1 MTTTETDFGKAGRNL
16 PAAIAVGLGLFSTL
30 IISLFADVRFFAILV
45 AFATVLAMR
54 ELSKTLVV
62 GLSPRMLILL
72 QILAPIIVVA
82 AALDGVTGLVI
93 TFIASSLLVLS
104 VRLLDGEEAY
114 VHHVTRS
121 IFALVYAPVLASF
134 AVLLSTQT
142 DGAWKVLAF
151 VLLTAATDLGGVMT
165 FVILVGCNDTFG
177 YFVGVLIGKHPMAP
191 TISPKKS
198 WEGFAGALVLQLVVG
213 TLLWIFV
220 FDQSWWEGAI
230 VGFVMMLSATL
241 GDLIES
247 MIKRDLG
254 VKDMGTL
261 LPGHGGVMDR
271 LDSIVINAF
280 VAWVL
285 FGIFL

>member
-1 MTTTETDFGKAGRNL
+1 MTTTETNYGKAGRNL

-54 ELSKTLVV
+54 ELSQTLVV
-62 GLSPRMLILL
+62 GLSSRMSILL

-93 TFIASSLLVLS
+93 TFIASSVLVLS

-114 VHHVTRS
+114 VHHATRS

-151 VLLTAATDLGGVMT
+151 VLLTAATDLGGYVAGAI
-165 FVILVGCNDTFG
+165 F
-177 YFVGVLIGKHPMAP
+177 GKHPMAP

>member
-16 PAAIAVGLGLFSTL
+16 PAAIAVGLGLFITL
-30 IISLFADVRFFAILV
+30 IISLFADVRFFTILV

-54 ELSKTLVV
+54 ELSQTLVV

-82 AALDGVTGLVI
+82 AALAGVTGLVI
-93 TFIASSLLVLS
+93 AFIASSLLDLS

-114 VHHVTRS
+114 VHHATRS

-134 AVLLSTQT
+134 AVLLSLQT

-151 VLLTAATDLGGVMT
+151 VLLTAATDLGGYVAGAI
-165 FVILVGCNDTFG
+165 F
-177 YFVGVLIGKHPMAP
+177 GKHLMAP
-191 TISPKKS
+191 KISPKKS

>member
-1 MTTTETDFGKAGRNL
+1 MTTNSTDYGKAGRNL
-16 PAAIAVGLGLFSTL
+16 PAAIAVGLGLFATL
-30 IISLFADVRFFAILV
+30 VISLFSDIRFFTILV
-45 AFATVLAMR
+45 ALAAVLATR
-54 ELSKTLVV
+54 ELSQTLVI
-62 GLSPRMLILL
+62 GLSQRMIILL
-72 QILAPIIVVA
+72 QILAPVIVVGA
-82 AALDGVTGLVI
+82 SLNGTTGLAG
-93 TFIASSLLVLS
+93 TFIASVVLILS

-151 VLLTAATDLGGVMT
+151 VLLTAATDLGGYIAGAL
-165 FVILVGCNDTFG
+165 F
-177 YFVGVLIGKHPMAP
+177 GKHPMAP
-191 TISPKKS
+191 KISPNKT
-198 WEGFAGALVLQLVVG
+198 WEGFAGALALQLIIG
-213 TLLWIFV
+213 ILLWIFI
-220 FDQSWWEGAI
+220 FNQSWWEGAI
-230 VGFVMMLSATL
+230 VGLIMMLTATF

-254 VKDMGTL
+254 VKDMGRL

-271 LDSIVINAF
+271 LDALVINSF
-280 VAWVL
+280 VAWAL

>member
-1 MTTTETDFGKAGRNL
+1 MNTTETDYGKAGRNL
-16 PAAIAVGLGLFSTL
+16 PAAIAVGLGLFTTL
-30 IISLFADVRFFAILV
+30 IFSLFVDVRLFAILV

-54 ELSKTLVV
+54 ELSQTLVV
-62 GLSPRMLILL
+62 GLSSRMLILL

-82 AALDGVTGLVI
+82 AALAGVTGLVI
-93 TFIASSLLVLS
+93 TFISSSVLILS

-142 DGAWKVLAF
+142 DGAWKVLALA
-151 VLLTAATDLGGVMT
+151 LLTAATDVGGYVAGAL
-165 FVILVGCNDTFG
+165 F
-177 YFVGVLIGKHPMAP
+177 GKHPMAP
-191 TISPKKS
+191 KISPNKT
-198 WEGFAGALVLQLVVG
+198 WEGFSGALVLQLVIGV
-213 TLLWIFV
+213 LLWIFV
-220 FDQSWWEGAI
+220 FDQTWWEGAI
-230 VGFVMMLSATL
+230 VGFIMMLSATL

-254 VKDMGTL
+254 VKDMGSV

-271 LDSIVINAF
+271 LDSLVINSF

-285 FGIFL
+285 FSIFL